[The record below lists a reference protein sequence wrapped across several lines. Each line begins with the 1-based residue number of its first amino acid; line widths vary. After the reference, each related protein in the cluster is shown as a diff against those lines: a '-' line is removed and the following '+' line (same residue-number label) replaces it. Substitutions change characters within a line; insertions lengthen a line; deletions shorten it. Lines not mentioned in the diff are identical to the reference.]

1 MQFKGKI
8 KSKMPQQG
16 LSIFAVMT
24 GLANEHGA
32 INLSQGFPDFDC
44 HPELVELV
52 HKYMKEGHNQYA
64 PMPGVPQLREALAAK
79 MEQDYGMRY
88 HPDTEITITSG
99 ATEALYAAITAI
111 VQPGDEVIV
120 FEPYYD
126 VYVPVIRYSGGRPV
140 FVKLTVPDYRVDW
153 TEVQAK
159 ITPKTRAVI
168 LNNPH
173 NPGTSVFTKEDI
185 ARLEEIVS
193 GSDIILISDEVY
205 EHIVF
210 DKEAHHSLAA
220 YPRLAERSM
229 VISSFGK
236 TFHTTGWKMGWCA
249 APEALTAELRKIHQF
264 ITYSVNTPIQH
275 AFAEFLRR
283 RELIDGL
290 KDFYQKKRDF
300 FVELLKAT
308 PFKIIPAQGTYFQL
322 VDFSGVSDESE
333 MDFVKRLTIDYGVAA
348 IPLSAFYHNMN
359 DHRIIRFCFA
369 KKKETL
375 EQAVERLCR
384 I

>member
-79 MEQDYGMRY
+79 MEQDYGTRY
-88 HPDTEITITSG
+88 HPDTEITVTSG
-99 ATEALYAAITAI
+99 ATEALYAAITAV

-140 FVKLTVPDYRVDW
+140 FIQLTVPDYRVDW

-185 ARLEEIVS
+185 VRLEEIIS

-220 YPRLAERSM
+220 YPHLAERSM

-236 TFHTTGWKMGWCA
+236 TFHTTGWKMGWCT

-322 VDFSGVSDESE
+322 ADFSGVSDESE

-348 IPLSAFYHNMN
+348 IPLSAFYHNTD

-369 KKKETL
+369 KKEETL

>member
-79 MEQDYGMRY
+79 MEQDYGTRY
-88 HPDTEITITSG
+88 HPDTEITVTSG
-99 ATEALYAAITAI
+99 ATEALYAAITAV

-140 FVKLTVPDYRVDW
+140 FIQLTVPDYRVDW

-185 ARLEEIVS
+185 VRLEEIIS

-220 YPRLAERSM
+220 YPHLAERSM

-236 TFHTTGWKMGWCA
+236 TFHTTGWKMGWCT

-322 VDFSGVSDESE
+322 ADFSGISDESE

-369 KKKETL
+369 KKEETL

>member
-79 MEQDYGMRY
+79 MEQDYGARY
-88 HPDTEITITSG
+88 HPDTEITVTSG

-140 FVKLTVPDYRVDW
+140 FVQLTVPDYRIDW

-173 NPGTSVFTKEDI
+173 NPGTSVFTEEDI

-210 DKEAHHSLAA
+210 DKKTHHSLAA

-322 VDFSGVSDESE
+322 ADFSGISDESE

-348 IPLSAFYHNMN
+348 IPLSAFYHNTD

-369 KKKETL
+369 KKEETL

>member
-1 MQFKGKI
+1 MHFKAKI
-8 KSKMPQQG
+8 HSKMPQQG

-52 HKYMKEGHNQYA
+52 HKYMREGFNQYA
-64 PMPGVPQLREALAAK
+64 PMPGVPVLREALAAK
-79 MEQDYGMRY
+79 MERDYGVLY
-88 HPDTEITITSG
+88 NPDTEITITSG
-99 ATEALYAAITAI
+99 ATEALYAAITAV

-126 VYVPVIRYSGGRPV
+126 VYVPVIQYSGGVPV
-140 FVKLTVPDYRVDW
+140 YVQLKLPDYHIDWQEVKDKLTD
-153 TEVQAK
+153 
-159 ITPKTRAVI
+159 KTRAII

-173 NPGTSVFTKEDI
+173 NPGTSVFTEEDI
-185 ARLEEIVS
+185 GRLGEIVR
-193 GSDIILISDEVY
+193 GNDLILISDEVY

-210 DKEAHHSLAA
+210 DEGRHLSLAA
-220 YPRLAERSM
+220 YPHLAERSM

-249 APEALTAELRKIHQF
+249 APQELTAELRKIHQF
-264 ITYSVNTPIQH
+264 ITYSVNTPIQY
-275 AFAEFLRR
+275 AFAEFLERR
-283 RELIDGL
+283 DLIYGL
-290 KDFYQKKRDF
+290 KDFYQHKRNF
-300 FVELLKAT
+300 FVNLLEAT
-308 PFKIIPAQGTYFQL
+308 PFKIVPARGTYFQL
-322 VDFSGVSDESE
+322 AEFSAVSDEKE
-333 MDFVKRLTIDYGVAA
+333 LDFVKRLTVEYGVAA
-348 IPLSAFYHNMN
+348 IPLSAFYHKN
-359 DHRIIRFCFA
+359 DDHGIIRFCFA
-369 KKKETL
+369 KKEETL